1 MKICY
6 VVCVVSQRRSDQGPV
21 EYERGAS
28 CGSDMYVCTVLYCTV
43 VYSFVRNVSQIVN
56 LCLT

>member
-28 CGSDMYVCTVLYCTV
+28 CGSGMYVCTVLYCTLLLGMCH
-43 VYSFVRNVSQIVN
+43 R
-56 LCLT
+56 L